1 MLRNARKRADQDLK
15 GIMPDARDGAE
26 AKMGSEAIFAYKFP
40 LRLLIKLA
48 GLSFLPEQRLSLKCA
63 RRPALH
69 LCPVRKFQ
77 RKAGLRKPKIS
88 SKIRCRKNAKIF
100 GRVAKRTPLYQE
112 NAFRLDETLKMARG
126 PL

>member
-1 MLRNARKRADQDLK
+1 
-15 GIMPDARDGAE
+15 
-26 AKMGSEAIFAYKFP
+26 MGSEVIFAYKFP

-48 GLSFLPEQRLSLKCA
+48 GLSCLPEQRLSLKCA

-88 SKIRCRKNAKIF
+88 PKIGSRKNAKIF
-100 GRVAKRTPLYQE
+100 RRVAKRTPLYQE
-112 NAFRLDETLKMARG
+112 NAFRLDGG